1 MSNAQDLHLPLSDSE
16 LDELDNLL
24 EKYAVPHNGMSLEML
39 DGFLTAI
46 ISGPENVPPA
56 EWINYIWQLDGE
68 GATPAW
74 ETAEQ
79 LTHFMTLVSR
89 HSNGIIGTLTNDLDN
104 FSPLM
109 FDFEG
114 EDGKNEIH
122 AQEWCLGYA
131 RGIDLRADDWAALL
145 DDPDFSDDYAAVE
158 ILAFGPGDE
167 KLAHLLENQ
176 EQRDEL
182 IESAT
187 DFAMDAHE
195 WWQKQR
201 ASHQPKHSDHPR
213 LN

>member
-1 MSNAQDLHLPLSDSE
+1 MSNTQDLHLPLSDSE

-39 DGFLTAI
+39 DGFLTAVV
-46 ISGPENVPPA
+46 SGPQDVTSS
-56 EWINYIWQLDGE
+56 EWLNFIWQLDGE
-68 GATPAW
+68 GAEPKW
-74 ETAEQ
+74 ESPQQ
-79 LTHFMTLVSR
+79 LERFMALVTR
-89 HSNGIIGTLTNDLDN
+89 HSNGIVHAFAAGDEG

-114 EDGKNEIH
+114 EDGSNEIH

-131 RGIDLRADDWAALL
+131 RGIDLRADDWAPLL
-145 DDPDFSDDYAAVE
+145 DDVDFSDDYAAVE

-187 DFAMDAHE
+187 DFALDAHG
-195 WWQKQR
+195 WWQDQR
-201 ASHQPKHSDHPR
+201 AAETAPRSDSPR